1 MIQIVSPTYHISHT
15 ASILETA
22 LKKRLQASGLGIT
35 PEQLGMLRLLYAQSE
50 TVSMNFISD
59 HTFRDHSS
67 VTRIISTLEKNEF
80 VMRTDSDSDKR
91 KQCIG
96 ISETGRQI
104 FLKASKVAEL
114 HVKQAMKG
122 ISSKDQKAIVN
133 AMNLINENLK

>member
-1 MIQIVSPTYHISHT
+1 M
-15 ASILETA
+15 
-22 LKKRLQASGLGIT
+22 QASGLGIT